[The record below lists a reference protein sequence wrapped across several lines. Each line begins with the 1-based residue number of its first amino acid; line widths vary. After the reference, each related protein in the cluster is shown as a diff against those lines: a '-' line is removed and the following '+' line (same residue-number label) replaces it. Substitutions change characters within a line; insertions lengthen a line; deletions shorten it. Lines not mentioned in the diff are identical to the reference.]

1 VRVPTAALLVLA
13 MAGCA
18 PEQPLPGP
26 DVVARVAG
34 RELRH
39 GDFERHVQRNLG
51 GDGEALTSEA
61 LSGLLDQFLDEQLLL
76 QLAIDRGLVSEI
88 ASPGRAVDA
97 LLAGEAVADPAP
109 QEVEAWFRA
118 HAAELARPERVEMIQ
133 YLFADREVAE
143 RTRRELVAGA
153 DPEEAA
159 EAVAG
164 EPGGGGGQRG
174 VFGRD
179 DLPPAFAAVIFDLP
193 EGGVSEVV
201 EADYG
206 FHLFLVE
213 RRLPANAPT
222 LEEAT
227 PEIAERLRSEAA
239 DRTLSRLVAEAGSRY
254 AVEVFDRNLPFAY
267 RGSHPVSRPYE
278 NR

>member
-1 VRVPTAALLVLA
+1 MRVAAAALLVLMA
-13 MAGCA
+13 AGCA

-39 GDFERHVQRNLG
+39 GDFERHVERNLG

-76 QLAIDRGLVSEI
+76 QLAVDRGLVSEI

-97 LLAGEAVADPAP
+97 LLDAEAVADPAP
-109 QEVEAWFRA
+109 EEVEAWFRA

-133 YLFADREVAE
+133 FLFADRELAE

-153 DPEEAA
+153 DPEAA
-159 EAVAG
+159 AAVAG
-164 EPGGGGGQRG
+164 EQGGGGGQRG

-222 LEEAT
+222 LEEAI

-239 DRTLSRLVAEAGSRY
+239 DRTLSRLVGEAGSRY